1 MTSFKAAHCPNT
13 VSPKH
18 GEIVM
23 DYRKLVELVPV
34 TKRETLSDK
43 LVDFILTSKNDE
55 KMPNQL
61 ANTILRCWQQ
71 DVLESESGLTAL
83 LEAALLLEP
92 EKTLGAFTELEMA
105 NIAGQIKAPQ
115 PS

>member
-1 MTSFKAAHCPNT
+1 
-13 VSPKH
+13 
-18 GEIVM
+18 M
-23 DYRKLVELVPV
+23 DYRKLVELIPV
-34 TKRETLSDK
+34 VKRKVLSDK

-55 KMPNQL
+55 KMPSQL
-61 ANTILRCWQQ
+61 ANTVLYFWQQ

-105 NIAGQIKAPQ
+105 NITEQIKAS
-115 PS
+115 PSS

>member
-1 MTSFKAAHCPNT
+1 MTSFKAARCPNI
-13 VSPKH
+13 VSPKS
-18 GEIVM
+18 GEITV
-23 DYRKLVELVPV
+23 DYRKLVEFIPV
-34 TKRETLSDK
+34 AKREMLSDK

-55 KMPNQL
+55 KMPSQL
-61 ANTILRCWQQ
+61 ANTILHHWQQ

-105 NIAGQIKAPQ
+105 HIAEQIKASA